1 MKFLYSIRFMDSSL
15 SSLTDIVTEGLHKDK
30 CEKCKSGFESVTV
43 KTGTLTFKCVDYN
56 KNYEKEFDE

>member
-1 MKFLYSIRFMDSSL
+1 MDSSL

-30 CEKCKSGFESVTV
+30 CEKCKSGFESITV
-43 KTGTLTFKCVDYN
+43 KNGTLTFKCVDYN